1 MWVSRKK
8 WMQLNK
14 KIADIENRV
23 SQQKQDTDKKIYEMS
38 KRILRQPKELSEE
51 IDSMEDIERYVN
63 DFICL

>member
-8 WMQLNK
+8 WIQLNK

-23 SQQKQDTDKKIYEMS
+23 SQQKQETDKKIYEMS